1 MREMKIDL
9 VIVKKMADLTYS
21 VVSSLILAIMD
32 SYVLFLSGVVW
43 TVKHAHDI

>member
-1 MREMKIDL
+1 MKYFDSSCKTVMLKEMKIDL

-32 SYVLFLSGVVW
+32 SYICYS
-43 TVKHAHDI
+43 